1 MVQSRKRRGGEDKM
15 AGSKWQLMIRQLIN
29 RLKNGLSPACP
40 WIALLGLDGSGKSSV
55 VQQLAGTVG
64 AAGYAGL
71 FVLHR
76 RPRLVYRAAAA
87 SRAGQI
93 EHYARPP
100 HSPSRSAI
108 KLAAMWLDWVVGYG
122 LQIHGRRRRGI
133 LVVADRHSLLDLQAD
148 PLRYRYG
155 GSPRWVRLAARLSPM
170 PDAILLL
177 DAPTAVLQTRK
188 QELTQEQAAQL
199 RRNYLHVVNQ
209 WDRGKSYIIDASQPL
224 DQVVANVQ
232 QLLTEIRNSR

>member
-1 MVQSRKRRGGEDKM
+1 MSQSRKLQGGEDKM
-15 AGSKWQLMIRQLIN
+15 AGSKWQRMVRQLIH
-29 RLKNGLSPACP
+29 RLKNGFSPACP

-55 VQQLAGTVG
+55 VQHLEGTVG

-93 EHYARPP
+93 EHYTKPP
-100 HSPSRSAI
+100 HSPARSAV

-122 LQIHGRRRRGI
+122 LQIHGRRVRGI

-170 PDAILLL
+170 PEAILLL

-188 QELTQEQAAQL
+188 QELTVEQAAEL
-199 RRNYLHVVNQ
+199 RRNYLTVVDQ
-209 WDRGKSYIIDASQPL
+209 WNRGRSYIIDASQPL

-232 QLLTEIRNSR
+232 RVLTEIRNSR